1 MSKQKIETIRL
12 PDQVKDFYTKVS
24 KLSGAKPETV
34 MRVILAMHAAS
45 YQPASKIEWPD
56 YSGGL

>member
-1 MSKQKIETIRL
+1 MNKEVSIRL
-12 PDQVKDFYTKVS
+12 PDNVREFYTKVA
-24 KLSGAKPETV
+24 KLSGTKPETV

-45 YQPASKIEWPD
+45 YKPASHIEWPD